1 MPDLE
6 KLSLKKLSQ
15 EIKSRENKPQ
25 AAGLQ
30 RFFKTGPGQYGA
42 GDRFLGLKVPLQ
54 RLLARKY
61 RDLPLSDIEKLL
73 RGEFHEF
80 RLIGLLILV
89 EQYEKAAD
97 RGKKKELVD
106 FYLAHTAHINNWDL
120 VDLSV
125 YKILGDFLV
134 SDRKALAVLKK
145 LAGSQNMWERRMAI
159 VATYAFLKNG
169 EAEKTLVIAKQLL
182 ADKHDLIHKAV
193 GWMLREMGK
202 RVSQKTLTDFLD
214 QNRQRLPR
222 TTLRY
227 AIERLS
233 PRERADYLAKI
244 V

>member
-6 KLSLKKLSQ
+6 KLNFKKLSQ
-15 EIKSRENKPQ
+15 EIISREDKSQ
-25 AAGLQ
+25 AAILR

-54 RLLARKY
+54 RLLANKY
-61 RDLPLSDIEKLL
+61 GNLPLSDITKLL
-73 RGEFHEF
+73 QSDFHEF

-89 EQYEKAAD
+89 DQYEKAAN
-97 RGKKKELVD
+97 RNKKKELVD
-106 FYLAHTAHINNWDL
+106 FYLTHTAHINNWDL

-134 SDRKALAVLKK
+134 SDRKASAVLKR
-145 LAGSQNMWERRMAI
+145 LSGSGNMWERRMAM

-169 EAEKTLVIAKQLL
+169 EAEKTLVIAERLL
-182 ADKHDLIHKAV
+182 TDRHDLIHKAV

-202 RVSQKTLTDFLD
+202 RVGQKTLTDFLD
-214 QNRQRLPR
+214 KNWQRLPR

-233 PRERADYLAKI
+233 PRERAAYLAKT